1 MRKGIGVSIAL
12 AAVLVMTFGAP
23 ASATHGGIHPTFRV
37 EQNYFKCLAGNRV
50 QNVGR
55 ESGQIPGWSTVAPT
69 TALAAGGGCAQYEN
83 LLTHNNTTSSPADLV
98 FVGSFTG
105 NLDSLKIEMNLAH
118 LSSDALSELYHGISF
133 LYVDGELLHTSS
145 FFKFPTTNVSNVQ
158 DKITFSYTDLNFDD
172 EDGDGTIEREVQLR
186 IASANEEQVGWL
198 WDATDAASGLTFNAP
213 KVPTNFDINR

>member
-1 MRKGIGVSIAL
+1 MHKGIGVSVAL

-23 ASATHGGIHPTFRV
+23 ASATHGGIHPTFRA

-55 ESGQIPGWSTVAPT
+55 EQGQIPGWSTAAPT
-69 TALAAGGGCAQYEN
+69 TALAAGGGCVQYEN
-83 LLTHNNTTSSPADLV
+83 LLTHNNTTSSPSDLV
-98 FVGSFTG
+98 FTGTFTG

-118 LSSDALSELYHGISF
+118 LSSDALSEMFHGMSF

-145 FFKFPTTNVSNVQ
+145 FFKFATVNTSDVT

-172 EDGDGTIEREVQLR
+172 EDADGTIEREVQLT
-186 IASANEEQVGWL
+186 IAAANEEQALWL
-198 WDATDAASGLTFNAP
+198 WDATDAASTITFNAP